1 MVRSEDRLSGL
12 LVRPPRIVLLFPD
25 YHEKPARGGSQDL
38 GHGSLPWSNLTR
50 FLLGCESSGRKV
62 ANELEKWF
70 FGFEERIERNFF
82 FCSTF
87 ISYYF
92 IFICSTEPN
101 LFFFSYAVERD
112 IKDMYHFWI
121 DAGFEYIWLTNDFR
135 FQIRTDEGL
144 KKAKSG
150 PDGASRISEMS
161 SINQKT
167 RSSSKDGGTDLGSV
181 EDPTICPP
189 FFFSSFWSIAAAT
202 INLTFRNI
210 QFSHWIARETREEEE
225 ESLTGYCCVLSTR
238 IVDRNFGF
246 NLKTMDEAYSKE
258 PKMEDNARN
267 S

>member
-1 MVRSEDRLSGL
+1 MVAKILDTALCRDLTWHDSCLDVSRVEGKWRTSLRSGFLDLRRGSNGIFSFAL
-12 LVRPPRIVLLFPD
+12 LLYLIILYLFV
-25 YHEKPARGGSQDL
+25 QL
-38 GHGSLPWSNLTR
+38 NLT
-50 FLLGCESSGRKV
+50 S
-62 ANELEKWF
+62 
-70 FGFEERIERNFF
+70 
-82 FCSTF
+82 
-87 ISYYF
+87 
-92 IFICSTEPN
+92 
-101 LFFFSYAVERD
+101 FFFSYAVERD

-246 NLKTMDEAYSKE
+246 NLKTTDEAYSKE